1 MSQTSITLRTDS
13 EFKEQCDVLFSK
25 FGISTIAAIN
35 MFLHQAVMEQAIP
48 FKVEIKGDALTRIVS
63 RLPEAGRIDPKTG
76 LYVLPKD
83 WDNSDDDVYEQLL

>member
-1 MSQTSITLRTDS
+1 
-13 EFKEQCDVLFSK
+13 
-25 FGISTIAAIN
+25 

-48 FKVEIKGDALTRIVS
+48 FKVEIKEDALTRIVS

-83 WDNSDDDVYEQLL
+83 WDNPEADVYEQLL

>member
-83 WDNSDDDVYEQLL
+83 WDNPDDDVYEQLL